1 MNGKPAPIPP
11 CGPPT
16 WTAGRARQVRGA
28 ECVAQEGEIR
38 IGGIELKRL
47 GKRTYRELL
56 GAVLQDDTLFAG
68 SLADNIS
75 FFDPEATPV
84 RIEAAARLA
93 QIHADIVD
101 MPMGYHSL
109 VGDMGSSL
117 SGGQRQ
123 RVLLARALYKRPKIL
138 LLDEA
143 TSHLDLATEQAV
155 NAAIQRLHI
164 TRIVLAHRPE
174 TLASAQRIIDLSTLR
189 ESAGPTPAG
198 QRPSPRGPGVRPNE
212 EQCDA

>member
-1 MNGKPAPIPP
+1 M
-11 CGPPT
+11 
-16 WTAGRARQVRGA
+16 
-28 ECVAQEGEIR
+28 
-38 IGGIELKRL
+38 
-47 GKRTYRELL
+47 L

-93 QIHADIVD
+93 QIHGDIVD

-123 RVLLARALYKRPKIL
+123 RVLLARALYKSPKIL
-138 LLDEA
+138 VLDEA
-143 TSHLDLATEQAV
+143 TSHLDIATERAV
-155 NAAIQRLHI
+155 NAAIQHLQI

-174 TLASAQRIIDLSTLR
+174 TLASAQRVIDLSKLR
-189 ESAGPTPAG
+189 EPANQPSAG
-198 QRPSPRGPGVRPNE
+198 QRPPPRDPDARLNE
-212 EQCDA
+212 EKCDA